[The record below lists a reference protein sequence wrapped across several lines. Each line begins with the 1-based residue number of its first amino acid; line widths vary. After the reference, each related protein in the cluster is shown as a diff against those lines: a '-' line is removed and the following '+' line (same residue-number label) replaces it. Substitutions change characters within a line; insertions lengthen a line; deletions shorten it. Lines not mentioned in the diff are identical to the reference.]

1 MLNAGNNYLKYYLKL
16 LVLKEEE
23 ENLLYQIKKKRF
35 AKKIS
40 VTEMDLGKKESPV
53 LKKFN
58 MNHNLNNRKIL
69 NQIQSISDKINLNIS
84 QGKKNKMLDEILFS
98 KPKEEKK
105 LKSNKNIYNNNNDN
119 DISNNDNN
127 NNANR
132 YIRQNSLHKISSP
145 GKKILN
151 IRIKK
156 DKGKSNKGN
165 FSLLERK
172 SFDKRKTE
180 KPNKFLLPPIHQFKF
195 NVKKIKLNINNSI
208 NKSEAEQMMNLYKEY
223 EFQNKNKFV
232 I

>member
-105 LKSNKNIYNNNNDN
+105 LKSNKNIYNNNDN

>member
-35 AKKIS
+35 ASKIS

-58 MNHNLNNRKIL
+58 MRHNLNNRKIL

-84 QGKKNKMLDEILFS
+84 QGKKNKMLDKILFS

-105 LKSNKNIYNNNNDN
+105 LKSNKNIYNSNDN
-119 DISNNDNN
+119 DINNNDNN
-127 NNANR
+127 NVNR
-132 YIRQNSLHKISSP
+132 YIGQNSLHKISSP

-156 DKGKSNKGN
+156 DKGKNNKGN

>member
-35 AKKIS
+35 ASKIS

-58 MNHNLNNRKIL
+58 MRHNLNNRKIF

-105 LKSNKNIYNNNNDN
+105 LKSNKNIYNNNDN

-156 DKGKSNKGN
+156 DKGKNNKGN

-172 SFDKRKTE
+172 SFNKIKTE

>member
-98 KPKEEKK
+98 KLKEEKK
-105 LKSNKNIYNNNNDN
+105 LKSNKNIYNSNDN
-119 DISNNDNN
+119 DINNNDNN
-127 NNANR
+127 NVNR
-132 YIRQNSLHKISSP
+132 YIGQNSLHKISSP
-145 GKKILN
+145 GEKILN

>member
-35 AKKIS
+35 ASKIS

-58 MNHNLNNRKIL
+58 MRHNLNNRKIF

-105 LKSNKNIYNNNNDN
+105 LKSNKNIYNNNDN

>member
-58 MNHNLNNRKIL
+58 MRHNLNNRKIF

-105 LKSNKNIYNNNNDN
+105 LKSNKNIYNSNDN
-119 DISNNDNN
+119 DINNNDNN
-127 NNANR
+127 NVNR
-132 YIRQNSLHKISSP
+132 YIGQNSLHKISSP

-156 DKGKSNKGN
+156 DKGKNNKGN

>member
-35 AKKIS
+35 ASKIS

-105 LKSNKNIYNNNNDN
+105 LKSNKNIYNSNDN
-119 DISNNDNN
+119 DINNNDNN
-127 NNANR
+127 NVNR
-132 YIRQNSLHKISSP
+132 YIGQNSLQKISSP

>member
-35 AKKIS
+35 ASKIS

-58 MNHNLNNRKIL
+58 MRHNLNNRKIF

-105 LKSNKNIYNNNNDN
+105 LKSNKIIYNSNDN
-119 DISNNDNN
+119 DINNNDNN
-127 NNANR
+127 NVNR
-132 YIRQNSLHKISSP
+132 YIGQNSLHKISSP

-156 DKGKSNKGN
+156 DKGKNNKGN
-165 FSLLERK
+165 FSFLERK
-172 SFDKRKTE
+172 SFNKIKTE
-180 KPNKFLLPPIHQFKF
+180 KPNKFYLPPIHQFKF

>member
-35 AKKIS
+35 ASKIS

-58 MNHNLNNRKIL
+58 MNHNLNNRKIF

-105 LKSNKNIYNNNNDN
+105 LKSNKNIYNSNDN
-119 DISNNDNN
+119 DINNNDNN
-127 NNANR
+127 NVNR
-132 YIRQNSLHKISSP
+132 YIGQNSLHKISSP

>member
-1 MLNAGNNYLKYYLKL
+1 MSNAGNNYLKYYLKL

-35 AKKIS
+35 ASKIS

-58 MNHNLNNRKIL
+58 MRHNLNNRKIF

-105 LKSNKNIYNNNNDN
+105 LKSNKNTYNSNDN
-119 DISNNDNN
+119 DINNNDNN
-127 NNANR
+127 NVNR
-132 YIRQNSLHKISSP
+132 YIGQNSLHKISSP

-156 DKGKSNKGN
+156 DKGKNNKGN

-172 SFDKRKTE
+172 SFDKGKTE

-208 NKSEAEQMMNLYKEY
+208 NKSEAEKMMNLYKEY